1 MPEVAAVGAQAS
13 VGNAST
19 GPSAASATRLYFPT
33 LDGLRF
39 FAFLLVFIH
48 HLPTAPN
55 RLLRVVDEY
64 GWVGVHLFLFLSA
77 FLLTS
82 ILRKELEQTG
92 TISIVHFYVRRGLRI
107 WPLYFAFCFAM
118 LAFQVFWRT
127 DMPVDWGR
135 FIGLLFFFENVLT
148 GWQGYNEMPYVP
160 HLWTISLEEQFYLF
174 LPILLLKW
182 LGEPRRLLQ
191 ALVVLWLLFLG
202 VRVLS
207 VLLGAE
213 HPFIWTSVF
222 SADSLLLGTALGA
235 VRLPVALSNRWLPF
249 LMVPGAVLLV
259 SGVFLAPVY
268 AIGWHQV
275 VLYSLVAL
283 GAACVV
289 VAGLLSPAYSFLG
302 HQPLAYLGKISYG
315 LYIFHLIGIALGGKV
330 AQALGSD
337 SWWTLAL
344 MSLACTLILS
354 IASYELYEK
363 HFLRLKRRFESV
375 HSRQP

>member
-1 MPEVAAVGAQAS
+1 MPEVVGAGAKATP
-13 VGNAST
+13 GN
-19 GPSAASATRLYFPT
+19 PAASASVLAGRGLYFPT

-39 FAFLLVFIH
+39 FAFLLVFVH
-48 HLPTAPN
+48 HLPAGPN
-55 RLLRVVDEY
+55 LVLRVVHQY

-77 FLLTS
+77 YLLTS

-92 TISIVHFYVRRGLRI
+92 KISIFNFYVRRGLRI

-118 LAFQVFWRT
+118 LAFQMFWRT
-127 DMPVDWGR
+127 DVSVDWGR
-135 FIGLLFFFENVLT
+135 FFGLLFFVDNVLT
-148 GWQGYNEMPYVP
+148 GLQGYNEMPYVP

-174 LPILLLKW
+174 LPIILLKW
-182 LGEPRRLLQ
+182 LKDPRQLLR
-191 ALVVLWLLFLG
+191 ALWALWLLFLG
-202 VRVLS
+202 MRLLG
-207 VLLGAE
+207 VLLEIE

-235 VRLPVALSNRWLPF
+235 IRWPAFRSYNLLAF
-249 LMVPGAVLLV
+249 WVVPGVVLLFC
-259 SGVFLAPVY
+259 GVFLPPLY
-268 AIGWHQV
+268 ALGWHQA

-283 GAACVV
+283 GAACIV
-289 VAGLLSPAYSFLG
+289 VAGLLSPLFSFLG

-330 AQALGSD
+330 AHAVGST
-337 SWWTLAL
+337 SWWGLAVI
-344 MSLACTLILS
+344 SLICTLLLS

-363 HFLRLKRRFESV
+363 HFLRLKRRFESI